1 MDAIFIKAFY
11 PEIFLSLSILYQLV
25 FNARVINNIYNKYPI
40 INIEILWQGVFIL
53 VCLLFLEINQC
64 LYVSTFRILFISDI
78 CTQTIKILIVLMAVL
93 CFVVVWKSFVL
104 QNINFYEYFTLYF
117 LSLLGILLLV
127 NTFDLISAY
136 LVIELQALSFYILA
150 CFKRTSSFSTEA
162 GLKYF
167 ILGSFISGIFLLG
180 AFFIYAF
187 IGTLNINEIMLI
199 LSLPLDDSNIKVGV
213 LLGAVLITV
222 SLLFK
227 AAVAPFHFWAPD
239 VYEGAP
245 LSSSI
250 VFSIIPKFSIFVFLM
265 RWVSV
270 FITEFVFLKVLL
282 ILAGIFSVFWGAY
295 FAIVQKRIKRFI
307 IYSSISQVG
316 FIVVACSVCT
326 IESYTSIFFYLVV
339 YLVSSIVIWSS
350 LVGLYHYSKAVLE
363 FEGKKQLKPIFM
375 VDLASY
381 FKLNY
386 VWSIMLLAVFFS
398 FAGIPPLSGFL
409 SKLLIILGLVLNNDI
424 LLAVILIVTSIIS
437 TYYYLRI
444 IKIIFFDNQKYSG
457 VSKGLIT
464 VSSYSLNIECTI
476 LSFCTFFL
484 FFLFFYPSFILLLL
498 NASAYGCVLI

>member
-270 FITEFVFLKVLL
+270 FTALFL
-282 ILAGIFSVFWGAY
+282 
-295 FAIVQKRIKRFI
+295 R
-307 IYSSISQVG
+307 
-316 FIVVACSVCT
+316 
-326 IESYTSIFFYLVV
+326 
-339 YLVSSIVIWSS
+339 
-350 LVGLYHYSKAVLE
+350 
-363 FEGKKQLKPIFM
+363 
-375 VDLASY
+375 
-381 FKLNY
+381 
-386 VWSIMLLAVFFS
+386 
-398 FAGIPPLSGFL
+398 
-409 SKLLIILGLVLNNDI
+409 LVL
-424 LLAVILIVTSIIS
+424 
-437 TYYYLRI
+437 
-444 IKIIFFDNQKYSG
+444 
-457 VSKGLIT
+457 
-464 VSSYSLNIECTI
+464 
-476 LSFCTFFL
+476 
-484 FFLFFYPSFILLLL
+484 
-498 NASAYGCVLI
+498 

>member
-11 PEIFLSLSILYQLV
+11 PEIFLSLAILYQLV
-25 FNARVINNIYNKYPI
+25 FNARVINNVHNKYPI
-40 INIEILWQGVFIL
+40 INIEIFWQGIFIL
-53 VCLLFLEINQC
+53 LCLLLLEINQW
-64 LYVSTFRILFISDI
+64 LEFNTSRTLFTSDV
-78 CTQTIKILIVLMAVL
+78 CTQTIKTSIVIVALL
-93 CFVVVWKSFVL
+93 CFVIVWKSFVL
-104 QNINFYEYFTLYF
+104 QTINFYEYFSLYF

-187 IGTLNINEIMLI
+187 LGTLNINEIMLI
-199 LSLPLDDSNIKVGV
+199 LSLPLDDLNMKTAV
-213 LLGAVLITV
+213 LLGALLITV

-250 VFSIIPKFSIFVFLM
+250 VFSIIPKFSLFVFLM
-265 RWVSV
+265 RWVSI
-270 FITEFVFLKVLL
+270 FITEFVFIKVLL
-282 ILAGIFSVFWGAY
+282 VVAGVFSVFWGAY
-295 FAIVQKRIKRFI
+295 LAIAQKRIKRFI

-326 IESYTSIFFYLVV
+326 IESYTSIFFYLIV
-339 YLVSSIVIWSS
+339 YLVSSIIIWSS
-350 LVGLYHYSKAVLE
+350 LVAMYDYSKVVLY
-363 FEGKKQLKPIFM
+363 FEGKRQLKPTFM
-375 VDLASY
+375 IDLASY

-386 VWSIMLLAVFFS
+386 IWSLLLLSVFFS

-409 SKLLIILGLVLNNDI
+409 SKLLIIFGLLLNND
-424 LLAVILIVTSIIS
+424 LALAVVLIVISIIS

-444 IKIIFFDNQKYSG
+444 IKIIFFDTQKYSEI
-457 VSKGLIT
+457 SKNLVT
-464 VSSYSLNIECTI
+464 VSTYSSNIECTI
-476 LSFCTFFL
+476 LSFCTFLL
-484 FFLFFYPSFILLLL
+484 FFLFFFPSFILLLL
-498 NASAYGCVLI
+498 NAPAYGCALL

>member
-40 INIEILWQGVFIL
+40 INVEILWQGVFIL

-64 LYVSTFRILFISDI
+64 LDVSTSRILFISDT
-78 CTQTIKILIVLMAVL
+78 CTQTIKTFIVLIAVL
-93 CFVVVWKSFVL
+93 CFVIVWKSFVL
-104 QNINFYEYFTLYF
+104 QNINFYEYFSLYF

-127 NTFDLISAY
+127 NTYDLISAY

-187 IGTLNINEIMLI
+187 LGTLNINDIMLI
-199 LSLPLDDSNIKVGV
+199 LSLPLDDLNMKAAV

-222 SLLFK
+222 SILFK

-250 VFSIIPKFSIFVFLM
+250 IFSIIPKFSIFVFLM
-265 RWVSV
+265 RWVSI
-270 FITEFVFLKVLL
+270 FITEFAFLKVLL
-282 ILAGIFSVFWGAY
+282 ITAGIFSVFWGAY

-326 IESYTSIFFYLVV
+326 IESYTSIFFYLVI
-339 YLVSSIVIWSS
+339 YLISSIIIWSS
-350 LVGLYHYSKAVLE
+350 LVGLYDYSKAILE
-363 FEGKKQLKPIFM
+363 FEGKKSLKPIFM

-386 VWSIMLLAVFFS
+386 VWSLMLLFVFFFFCGYS
-398 FAGIPPLSGFL
+398 
-409 SKLLIILGLVLNNDI
+409 
-424 LLAVILIVTSIIS
+424 SI
-437 TYYYLRI
+437 
-444 IKIIFFDNQKYSG
+444 KWFFS
-457 VSKGLIT
+457 
-464 VSSYSLNIECTI
+464 
-476 LSFCTFFL
+476 
-484 FFLFFYPSFILLLL
+484 
-498 NASAYGCVLI
+498 